1 MHILGGEIEYEHKD
15 DNNCIETITC
25 DVRNY
30 NGSTLTINSMLT
42 ATIKEIDAHKPAQ
55 IKCPHEAH
63 MLKDLAI
70 MYDDGQLLDC
80 TIAVPKAN
88 REFKVGF

>member
-1 MHILGGEIEYEHKD
+1 MDIGDAQKFIIKSTILAIENELG
-15 DNNCIETITC
+15 T
-25 DVRNY
+25 
-30 NGSTLTINSMLT
+30 
-42 ATIKEIDAHKPAQ
+42 HKPKRIQ
-55 IKCPHEAH
+55 YSQETQ